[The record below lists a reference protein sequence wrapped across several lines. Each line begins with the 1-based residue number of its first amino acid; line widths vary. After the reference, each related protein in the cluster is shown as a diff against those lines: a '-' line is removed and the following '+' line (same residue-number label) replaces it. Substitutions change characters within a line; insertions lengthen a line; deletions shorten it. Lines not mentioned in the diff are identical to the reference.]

1 MIYLLNTPI
10 LTSYGEYKF
19 TGPLTID
26 KVKTIINHGYDSA
39 IGHQATAEVMSQLL
53 DQKIPAN
60 RKAIKMQK
68 GDQAIVFRLLERMPE
83 NKVFSTEELM
93 QVSFEFSL
101 ILRVL

>member
-1 MIYLLNTPI
+1 MTYLLNTPI
-10 LTSYGEYKF
+10 LTSYGEYRF
-19 TGPLTID
+19 TGPIEID
-26 KVKTIINHGYDSA
+26 KVKTIIKKGYDSA

-68 GDQAIVFRLLERMPE
+68 DDQAIVFRLLERMPE
-83 NKVFSTEELM
+83 NKVFNTEELM

-101 ILRVL
+101 IERVL